1 MGTHP
6 IFESDFDCL
15 TEMKS
20 NVRAVTPKAE
30 DKPEAIDREKTCP
43 LLLRVFTSKDRH
55 HRPDDFSR
63 NQTPTNELQVYTWM
77 DASLKEITNLVK
89 EVHPESRKKGTIFD
103 FAICYQ
109 DNRMQRYRIK
119 DIGHTVSGKKSQD
132 DSVTLKGS
140 KFQIGDF
147 MDIAIKEARVGR
159 DDYRDRNY
167 RYAGDRRR
175 NSYRPY

>member
-1 MGTHP
+1 MLWVSTLSPCEVEPLAKVTHSQEFRGS
-6 IFESDFDCL
+6 I
-15 TEMKS
+15 
-20 NVRAVTPKAE
+20 
-30 DKPEAIDREKTCP
+30 
-43 LLLRVFTSKDRH
+43 
-55 HRPDDFSR
+55 
-63 NQTPTNELQVYTWM
+63 
-77 DASLKEITNLVK
+77 
-89 EVHPESRKKGTIFD
+89 PESRKKGTIFD

-147 MDIAIKEARVGR
+147 MDIAIKEARTGGR

-167 RYAGDRRR
+167 RYGGDRRR